1 MTFGSLQ
8 HLAEKPFGGLRIPFC
23 AEHKVDRLAGGI
35 DRAIEVIPLPFD
47 FDIGLI
53 NTVRVIGWAQMR
65 AASFLQFGGISLN
78 PPIDRRM
85 IDCEVA
91 LLHHF
96 FEVAITKGVAHIPAH
111 AEKDDLGLMVSP
123 FERIRFG
130 QSSPQ

>member
-1 MTFGSLQ
+1 MLRKLENFAEESFGSPR
-8 HLAEKPFGGLRIPFC
+8 ASFC

-96 FEVAITKGVAHIPAH
+96 FEIAITEGVA
-111 AEKDDLGLMVSP
+111 
-123 FERIRFG
+123 
-130 QSSPQ
+130 

>member
-1 MTFGSLQ
+1 MFGSLQ
-8 HLAEKPFGGLRIPFC
+8 HLAEEAFGGLRIPSG
-23 AEHKVDRLAGGI
+23 AEHKVNRLAGGI

-78 PPIDRRM
+78 PPIDRRV

-96 FEVAITKGVAHIPAH
+96 FEVAITEGVA
-111 AEKDDLGLMVSP
+111 
-123 FERIRFG
+123 
-130 QSSPQ
+130 